1 MNLVRSSGF
10 LGPGGF
16 RLFLALV
23 VVVHHSFA
31 FRAGPWAVYVFFIL
45 SGYWITQMWHN
56 RYVQTRNSYFTFLVS
71 RWWRLAPVFF
81 LCIVLGFWSG
91 ALTHDNAVLSLS
103 TDPAWWLRQIPI
115 AASTGPIKA
124 LPPSWSLDIDMQFYL
139 LAPVAI
145 YLVSKISAK
154 VRWPLVAILLLL
166 PSILLWQGFDIA
178 SPPYL
183 AVFSGFVVAGIVLAL
198 SNWVARS
205 STIVTGVV
213 IFLVGSA
220 LLVAWPE
227 TRTGI
232 WYEGKW
238 DVDVS
243 PITSVWWVLGAIL
256 ILPFVSRNVRVQS
269 SRVDRFLGDLVYPL
283 YLFHWVPREWYYY
296 VCENS
301 HNVFVRI
308 LALLANFVLA
318 FAGAILILILID
330 LPLGRLRTKWVSSR
344 PLKMEAPSSRASV
357 SVSSG
362 VGKDVGR

>member
-16 RLFLALV
+16 RLILASV

-71 RWWRLAPVFF
+71 RWWRIAPVFF
-81 LCIVLGFWSG
+81 VCMVLGFWSG
-91 ALTHDNAVLSLS
+91 VLTHDSAVLSLS
-103 TDPAWWLRQIPI
+103 TDPVWWLRQIPI

-139 LAPVAI
+139 LAPMAI
-145 YLVSKISAK
+145 YLVSKLSAK

-166 PSILLWQGFDIA
+166 PSILLWQGIDIA
-178 SPPYL
+178 APPYL
-183 AVFSGFVVAGIVLAL
+183 AVFSGFIVAGIILAL

-220 LLVAWPE
+220 LLVALPE
-227 TRTGI
+227 TRTAI

-256 ILPFVSRNVRVQS
+256 ILPFVSRNVRVKS

-283 YLFHWVPREWYYY
+283 YLFHWIPREWYYY
-296 VCENS
+296 ACENS
-301 HNVFVRI
+301 HSVFVRI
-308 LALLANFVLA
+308 LALLANFGLA

-330 LPLGRLRTKWVSSR
+330 LPLGRLRTKWVNSR
-344 PLKMEAPSSRASV
+344 QLKMEAQTSRASV
-357 SVSSG
+357 SVSRV
-362 VGKDVGR
+362 VGKDVAR